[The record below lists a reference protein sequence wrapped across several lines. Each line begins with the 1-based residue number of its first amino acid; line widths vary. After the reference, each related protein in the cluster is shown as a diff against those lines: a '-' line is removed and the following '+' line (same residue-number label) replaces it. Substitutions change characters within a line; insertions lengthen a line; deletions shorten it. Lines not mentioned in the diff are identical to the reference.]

1 MKKLGLVLMV
11 LLLITTSV
19 FAGDKALELD
29 SSNVEDGAVDVV
41 VTQEFKL
48 VFTNNVINMKV
59 KDENIKLISLKNSKG
74 EAVEINVEMADDQ
87 VSPDLKRD
95 VVVKAVSELNEGEVY
110 SLVVQKGFSAK
121 NGSLLADEVVINF
134 TTVGGS
140 GSSITLLI
148 GGVFAVLIIGFF
160 FMRKRN
166 VKA

>member
-74 EAVEINVEMADDQ
+74 EAVEINVEMADNQ

-140 GSSITLLI
+140 GSSSTFLI
-148 GGVFAVLIIGFF
+148 GGVLAVVILGFF

>member
-59 KDENIKLISLKNSKG
+59 KDENIKLISLKDSKG